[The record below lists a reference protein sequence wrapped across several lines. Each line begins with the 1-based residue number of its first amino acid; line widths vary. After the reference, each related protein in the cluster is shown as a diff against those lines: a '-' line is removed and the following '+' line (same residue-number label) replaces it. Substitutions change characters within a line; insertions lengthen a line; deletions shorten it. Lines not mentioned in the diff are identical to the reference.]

1 MADPAFEIDLSRLA
15 FAFHGDIAS
24 IVRRVC
30 NRLFGLLSLRQG
42 EITSRLGE
50 NFGEQAGIDAI
61 PGQLEEP
68 DAASCGA
75 DLMRLRRGIPIRH
88 IDDR

>member
-1 MADPAFEIDLSRLA
+1 
-15 FAFHGDIAS
+15 
-24 IVRRVC
+24 
-30 NRLFGLLSLRQG
+30 
-42 EITSRLGE
+42 LGE